1 MDLLL
6 DFISDEK
13 NVEKDE
19 NITVLLLILRLVKRS
34 S

>member
-6 DFISDEK
+6 DFICEEK

-19 NITVLLLILRLVKRS
+19 NITVLLLVLRLVKKS